1 MINFEKTLYENT
13 RQKPLVCAHRG
24 AYGGNVPCNTMAS
37 FKAAVL
43 QGADIVELDVVKSR
57 NGELFVFHP
66 GKEWAHLRTV
76 LPLRLRSSKA
86 IKRIHYVNYDNV
98 KTHYGV
104 ERLEDVLLFL
114 KGKCYINIDKF
125 WKNIPAITSLVR
137 KCGVENQVIFKAPP
151 KEKYLK
157 LIEQYAP
164 DLMYMPMLKRIDMTT
179 DKLLFRSIKLSGAEV
194 LFELEDDPVAKKEYA
209 ETMHEKG
216 LVVFRNAI
224 VYDEKVITNAG
235 LCDDKAI
242 TGEEDASWGKLI
254 DNGSD
259 IIQTDFCAGLRRYI
273 DERYGKHTSAE
284 NEVGGT
290 DE

>member
-37 FKAAVL
+37 FKAAVF
-43 QGADIVELDVVKSR
+43 QGADIIELDVIKSR
-57 NGELFVFHP
+57 GGELFVFHS

-76 LPLRLRSSKA
+76 FPLRLRSSKA
-86 IKRIHYVNYDNV
+86 IKRLHYVNYDNV
-98 KTHYGV
+98 KTHYSI

-125 WKNIPAITSLVR
+125 WKNIPAITSLIR
-137 KCGVENQVIFKAPP
+137 KCGVENQVIVKAPP

-164 DLMYMPMLKRIDMTT
+164 DLMYMPILKRIDRIT
-179 DKLLFRSIKLSGAEV
+179 DKLMLRNITLAGAEV

-209 ETMHEKG
+209 ESMHENG

-224 VYDEKVITNAG
+224 VYDEKAVISAG
-235 LCDDKAI
+235 LCDDNSI
-242 TGEEDASWGKLI
+242 IGEEDANWGKLI

-259 IIQTDFCAGLRRYI
+259 IIQTDFCAELRRYI
-273 DERYGKHTSAE
+273 DERYSRKPLAE
-284 NEVGGT
+284 NEFDNT
-290 DE
+290 EE

>member
-1 MINFEKTLYENT
+1 MLNFEKTLYENT

-37 FKAAVL
+37 FKAALL
-43 QGADIVELDVVKSR
+43 QGADIIELDVIKSR

-66 GKEWAHLRTV
+66 GKEWAHLRTA

-86 IKRIHYVNYDNV
+86 IKRLHYVNYDNV

-114 KGKCYINIDKF
+114 KGKCYISIDKF
-125 WKNIPAITSLVR
+125 WKNIPAITSLIR
-137 KCGVENQVIFKAPP
+137 KCGVENQVIVKTPP

-164 DLMYMPMLKRIDMTT
+164 DLMYMPILKRIDITT
-179 DKLLFRSIKLSGAEV
+179 DKLLLRNIRLAGAEV
-194 LFELEDDPVAKKEYA
+194 LFELEDDPVAKKKYA
-209 ETMHEKG
+209 EVMHENG

-224 VYDEKVITNAG
+224 VYNEKAVISAG
-235 LCDDKAI
+235 LTDDKAI

-254 DNGSD
+254 ESGSD

-273 DERYGKHTSAE
+273 DERYGKQSLAE
-284 NEVGGT
+284 NEEDNTG
-290 DE
+290 E